1 VAYLA
6 RFGAKVIKLDPA
18 KPFYD
23 CWNTVIFGISHMR
36 GKRSMLTDLS
46 RPEGRAILE
55 DLVRASDVVVWNA
68 TDQQVKSMGLDVDS
82 LKKINKDA
90 IFCKLDCFSGPL
102 PGPRSGY
109 LGYDDLVQATTGIM
123 TCFGGSMDTPEEHA
137 HVGTIDVMCGFGESL
152 GIAAALYQKLKTGRT
167 GRPRTSLSALSNLA
181 QITFCYDYARRGLFD
196 EPAGR
201 EVVGYDALARFY
213 YTASDRFV
221 LLSAYE
227 ADLPRIEQVQ
237 GLAGVSQVPP
247 EERANFLAQ
256 AFMSADAVDWVER
269 LQAADVGAAICENI
283 ESIRAYNSRP
293 ADGTP
298 GTDQGSYAFSEYA
311 DHPSGHVVTQ
321 LDPFAVRPTRGKIYA
336 LEPAEKYGSSTRNV
350 LAELGKSSDDIEAL
364 LQSGV
369 VSESW
374 SKQYLP
380 D

>member
-1 VAYLA
+1 VS
-6 RFGAKVIKLDPA
+6 
-18 KPFYD
+18 
-23 CWNTVIFGISHMR
+23 N
-36 GKRSMLTDLS
+36 
-46 RPEGRAILE
+46 
-55 DLVRASDVVVWNA
+55 
-68 TDQQVKSMGLDVDS
+68 
-82 LKKINKDA
+82 
-90 IFCKLDCFSGPL
+90 
-102 PGPRSGY
+102 PG
-109 LGYDDLVQATTGIM
+109 
-123 TCFGGSMDTPEEHA
+123 
-137 HVGTIDVMCGFGESL
+137 
-152 GIAAALYQKLKTGRT
+152 
-167 GRPRTSLSALSNLA
+167 
-181 QITFCYDYARRGLFD
+181 
-196 EPAGR
+196 
-201 EVVGYDALARFY
+201 
-213 YTASDRFV
+213 
-221 LLSAYE
+221 
-227 ADLPRIEQVQ
+227 VQ